1 MKDTSTLT
9 GNGIRTG
16 AQYISGLQDDREI
29 WTMGKRI
36 KDVTVEPGM

>member
-29 WTMGKRI
+29 WTMEKEL
-36 KDVTVEPGM
+36 KM